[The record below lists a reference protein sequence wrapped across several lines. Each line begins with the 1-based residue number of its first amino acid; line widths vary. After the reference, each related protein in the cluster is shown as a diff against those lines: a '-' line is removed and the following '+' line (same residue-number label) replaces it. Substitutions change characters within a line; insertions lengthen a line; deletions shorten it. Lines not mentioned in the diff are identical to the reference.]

1 MSLWWFFRQIT
12 ELDTCVVLC
21 QYHQWL
27 LLWLDPW
34 LFALAAASFFACFAA
49 FIWSRCCWAR
59 SRLFMPEKRFSRAFR
74 LHLIL
79 RHARILTQPLAQC
92 RVKCKKGSILQFWVS
107 IQEQV
112 LLSLSEKG
120 TVVRAYLSGKIPQL
134 AMEAVNSKR
143 KVGVTL
149 AKVWANSAGNDC
161 FGRLPS
167 EWLWYC
173 FQSPIETFQIRLT
186 WLNKGSSSGWHTWR
200 SFNQVSI

>member
-1 MSLWWFFRQIT
+1 MSFIVFHIFKPTCAYVLKTHLIAVVLHFRQWIKPIFSWWVCDDFFDKWRNLT
-12 ELDTCVVLC
+12 LVLC

-92 RVKCKKGSILQFWVS
+92 RVKCKKVQFCSFGFQFRNKYYWVW
-107 IQEQV
+107 V
-112 LLSLSEKG
+112 
-120 TVVRAYLSGKIPQL
+120 
-134 AMEAVNSKR
+134 KR
-143 KVGVTL
+143 GPRIIWQWC
-149 AKVWANSAGNDC
+149 A
-161 FGRLPS
+161 
-167 EWLWYC
+167 
-173 FQSPIETFQIRLT
+173 
-186 WLNKGSSSGWHTWR
+186 HTWVAK
-200 SFNQVSI
+200 FHI